1 MVDVQRQAR
10 CREMGSVEWFVYSG
24 RFAGAGGRF
33 GSVDAFVSLKVALLL
48 STRLSWC
55 SFGSAVE
62 RGGSAVFHASSS
74 LAVADP
80 DDPDQ
85 SKRSWRPS
93 WAFQIWAASK
103 GCQPPW
109 DFIQARDSCRAVNP
123 TRIHSHGTL
132 QLAQGPYLIGPA
144 RKKESPTDFTW
155 NWHDRQ
161 SSFSLQPN

>member
-1 MVDVQRQAR
+1 MFRDRP
-10 CREMGSVEWFVYSG
+10 GVERWFESSG
-24 RFAGAGGRF
+24 WLFRAVCGCGRAVRFAGRLCEFKSGFA
-33 GSVDAFVSLKVALLL
+33 VVNL
-48 STRLSWC
+48 SRC
-55 SFGSAVE
+55 SFGSAVQK
-62 RGGSAVFHASSS
+62 GGSAVFRASSS

-93 WAFQIWAASK
+93 WAFQILAASK

-123 TRIHSHGTL
+123 TRIHFHGTL
-132 QLAQGPYLIGPA
+132 QLAQGPYLIGPV

-155 NWHDRQ
+155 NWHDWQ
-161 SSFSLQPN
+161 SSFSLQPI